1 MVRRTYKMPNWNRN
15 KQKRLENHSESA
27 TKSTPNPGDYPVG
40 SLESRAAARALVKDR
55 AKGVMWIQY
64 IDIGPN
70 GERTMGPKIKV
81 PPVQRRP
88 A

>member
-1 MVRRTYKMPNWNRN
+1 M
-15 KQKRLENHSESA
+15 ENLSESA
-27 TKSTPNPGDYPVG
+27 TLSTPKPGDYSLG
-40 SLESRAAARALVKDR
+40 SLESRAAARALVEDR
-55 AKGVMWIQY
+55 AKRVTWIQY

-70 GERTMGPKIKV
+70 GEKTMGPKVKV